1 MSSVKSSVPFRTK
14 ITYSLGQFSWA
25 AKDTSFHYFLFFYY
39 TQFLG
44 LSASLAGLA
53 ALLALIADAISD
65 PIIGQVSDN
74 WKGGKWGRRHPFM
87 AAAIIPFPLFLIAIF
102 NPPADLS
109 QNLLFAWYLGNAIII
124 RTFLTLFTVPHL
136 ALGAE
141 LSEDYEERTSIAT
154 FRNLMGYTGGL
165 SIQVIAWFVLIP
177 SATAA
182 GLVANGYRN
191 IGFVAAALAVTGMVA
206 ALLGTRNR
214 IPHLA
219 QTSEA
224 QQARPWYYAFNDVVA
239 MLKNHSARVYLGAN
253 LVLVTAVGVSN
264 TMLLHVN
271 NFFYGFSS
279 EQTGIFMLCIFLCL
293 FPAAALAKRFAHRL
307 GKERGVIWLI
317 CCMSVIGPIPVMA
330 HLYGLTPPAGTTALL
345 AVVCCFVV
353 LHQSFYIANLNIA
366 GGMVPDIADELAL
379 ASGMRQEGII
389 NSGMMLAQKMTFGL
403 GAFFAGIAIDFA
415 GFDGVTD
422 ISQVTETMLTR
433 LAWVYGPGLMCLS
446 FLVALIYSRYK
457 LSRSRLEDIR
467 RQLNER
473 PISAPSSTS

>member
-1 MSSVKSSVPFRTK
+1 MSSLPFSTK
-14 ITYSLGQFSWA
+14 FTYSLGQLSWA

-53 ALLALIADAISD
+53 ALLALIADGISD

-74 WKGGKWGRRHPFM
+74 WRGGKWGRRHPFM
-87 AAAIIPFPLFLIAIF
+87 AMAIIPFPLFLVAIF
-102 NPPADLS
+102 NPPEGLS
-109 QNLLFAWYLGNAIII
+109 QSLLFAWYLTNAIVI

-177 SATAA
+177 AATAA
-182 GLVANGYRN
+182 GMAANGYRN
-191 IGFVAAALAVTGMVA
+191 VGFVAAGVAVLGMVA
-206 ALLGTRNR
+206 AFLGTRDR
-214 IPHLA
+214 IKHLA
-219 QTSEA
+219 KTSEA
-224 QQARPWYYAFNDVVA
+224 QQARPWYYAFSDVMA

-271 NFFYGFSS
+271 NFFYGFSPQ
-279 EQTGIFMLCIFLCL
+279 QTGIFMLCIFLCL
-293 FPAAALAKRFAHRL
+293 LPAGWLAKHCVRL
-307 GKERGVIWLI
+307 FGKERGVILLI
-317 CCMSVIGPIPVMA
+317 CCMAPIGPIPILA
-330 HLYGLTPPAGTTALL
+330 HLYGLTPPSGSTGLL
-345 AVVCCFVV
+345 IVVCSFIV
-353 LHQSFYIANLNIA
+353 LHQSFYIANINIA
-366 GGMVPDIADELAL
+366 GGMVPDIADEMAL
-379 ASGMRQEGII
+379 KSGMRQEGII

-415 GFDGVTD
+415 GFEGVTD
-422 ISQVTETMLTR
+422 VSQVTDTMLTR
-433 LAWVYGPGLMCLS
+433 LAWVYGPGLMFISL
-446 FLVALIYSRYK
+446 LVALIYSRYK
-457 LSRSRLEDIR
+457 LSRSRLDDVR
-467 RQLNER
+467 RQL
-473 PISAPSSTS
+473 ATVPS

>member
-1 MSSVKSSVPFRTK
+1 MSSLLSFRTK
-14 ITYSLGQFSWA
+14 FTYSLGQFSWA

-53 ALLALIADAISD
+53 ALLALTADAISD

-74 WKGGKWGRRHPFM
+74 LKGGKWGRRHPFM

-102 NPPADLS
+102 NPPQDLS
-109 QNLLFAWYLGNAIII
+109 QQQLFAWYLANAIVV

-141 LSEDYEERTSIAT
+141 LSDDYEERTSIAT

-182 GLVANGYRN
+182 GMVANGYRN
-191 IGFVAAALAVTGMVA
+191 VGFVAAGIAAVGMVA
-206 ALLGTRNR
+206 AFWGTRDR
-214 IPHLA
+214 IKYLV

-224 QQARPWYYAFNDVVA
+224 QQARPWYYAFSDVVA
-239 MLKNHSARVYLGAN
+239 MLKHHSARVYLGAN

-264 TMLLHVN
+264 TMLLHIN

-279 EQTGIFMLCIFLCL
+279 EQTGIFMLCIFLSL
-293 FPAAALAKRFAHRL
+293 LPAAWLAKHFVHRF
-307 GKERGVIWLI
+307 GKERGVVLLI
-317 CCMSVIGPIPVMA
+317 CGMAVIGPMPVMA
-330 HLYGLTPPAGTTALL
+330 HLYGLTPPSGSTGLL
-345 AVVCCFVV
+345 AVVCCYVV
-353 LHQSFYIANLNIA
+353 LHQSFFIANINIA
-366 GGMVPDIADELAL
+366 GGMVPDIADEMAL
-379 ASGMRQEGII
+379 KSGMRQEGII

-403 GAFFAGIAIDFA
+403 GAFFAGIAIEFA
-415 GFDGVTD
+415 GFDGVTEA
-422 ISQVTETMLTR
+422 SQVTDTMLTR
-433 LAWVYGPGLMCLS
+433 LAWIYGPGLMCVV
-446 FLVALIYSRYK
+446 FLVAFIYSRYK
-457 LSRSRLEDIR
+457 LSRSRLDYIR
-467 RQLNER
+467 RQLATA
-473 PISAPSSTS
+473 S

>member
-1 MSSVKSSVPFRTK
+1 MTQLPFRTK
-14 ITYSLGQFSWA
+14 FNYSLGQFAWG

-53 ALLALIADAISD
+53 ALLALVADAISD

-87 AAAIIPFPLFLIAIF
+87 AAAIVPFPLFLIAIF
-102 NPPADLS
+102 NPPEGLS
-109 QNLLFAWYLGNAIII
+109 QQLLFAWYLGNAIII

-141 LSEDYEERTSIAT
+141 LSEDYEERSSIAT

-165 SIQVIAWFVLIP
+165 TIQVIAWFVLIP
-177 SATAA
+177 TATAA
-182 GLVANGYRN
+182 GMVAMGYRN
-191 IGFVAAALAVTGMVA
+191 VGFVAAGIATVGMIA
-206 ALLGTRNR
+206 AFWGTRDR
-214 IPHLA
+214 IKDLVV
-219 QTSEA
+219 TSAA
-224 QQARPWYYAFNDVVA
+224 QQARPWYYAFGDVVA
-239 MLKNHSARVYLGAN
+239 MLKYHSARIFLGAN

-271 NFFYGFSS
+271 QFYYGFSA

-293 FPAAALAKRFAHRL
+293 FPAAWLAKYFVHL
-307 GKERGVIWLI
+307 VGKERGVVWLI
-317 CCMSVIGPIPVMA
+317 CCMAVIGPIPVMS
-330 HLYGLTPPAGTTALL
+330 HLYGLTPPSGTTGLL
-345 AVVCCFVV
+345 VVVCSFII
-353 LHQSFYIANLNIA
+353 LHQSFYIAHLNIS
-366 GGMVPDIADELAL
+366 GGMVPDIADEMAL
-379 ASGMRQEGII
+379 QSGMRQEGII

-422 ISQVTETMLTR
+422 ASQVTETMMTR
-433 LAWVYGPGLMCLS
+433 LAWVYGPGLMCVT
-446 FLVALIYSRYK
+446 FVVALIYSRYR
-457 LSRSRLEDIR
+457 LSRGRLEEIR
-467 RQLNER
+467 GQLDAV
-473 PISAPSSTS
+473 SG